1 MANRRRSGVVAAA
14 LCTSVALGAV
24 VVAAQPTS
32 ARAAS
37 PTVIDKLV
45 IGHSVAGRR
54 IVAYHLGNPHSR
66 IKAVVLGQ
74 MHGDEHAGVVVA
86 RSIIHG
92 RPITGINLW
101 VIPTMNPDGDARHR
115 RKNRHGVD
123 LNRNW
128 PTRWAHL
135 HGQYYSGRKPLSEP
149 ETRAMWRFLRSVR
162 PTYLVSLHQ
171 PLDGVDTTDGGARNH
186 AFRNRLARN
195 LHLTKKPFR
204 CWSVCHGSM
213 TRWVTKHQSGA
224 AITVEFPAHPKSK
237 ALRHRAPK
245 GIIAA
250 FRGKY
255 R

>member
-1 MANRRRSGVVAAA
+1 MAIRRRSGVVAAVMSTIVVLGSA
-14 LCTSVALGAV
+14 L
-24 VVAAQPTS
+24 VAAQPSS
-32 ARAAS
+32 ARQSS
-37 PTVIDKLV
+37 PTVIGRKV
-45 IGHSVAGRR
+45 IGHSVAGRS

-86 RSIIHG
+86 RSIVHG
-92 RPITGINLW
+92 RPVAGIDLW
-101 VIPTMNPDGDARHR
+101 VVPTMNPDGDARHR
-115 RKNRHGVD
+115 RTNRHKVD

-149 ETRAMWRFLRSVR
+149 ETRAMWRFLRGVH

-171 PLDGVDTTDGGARNH
+171 PLHGVDTTDGGARNH

-195 LHLTKKPFR
+195 LHLPKKPFR
-204 CWSVCHGSM
+204 CWGVCHGSM

-224 AITVEFPAHPKSK
+224 AITVEFGWHPTSH
-237 ALRHRAPK
+237 ALRHRAPR

-250 FRGKY
+250 FRGRY